1 MGGRVEMKIVTW
13 KCLEKNSRKETQEAV
28 NNGFL
33 FCLHVNWFK
42 IGFLYHFMTL
52 KIKKGEQFLM
62 CRLCFV
68 TFFSRGLWRGGKWLH
83 RETPDTLATQRWSK
97 ATWTV
102 TNQVRLSIPFFFF
115 LVVLGLHCCPQ
126 PSLVAMIESYSLLQC
141 AGFSLRSFSCC
152 WAQPL
157 GRAGFSSCG
166 VAEHSL

>member
-1 MGGRVEMKIVTW
+1 VGGRVEMKIVTW

-52 KIKKGEQFLM
+52 KIKKGKHNSLSVGCASWLSSQED
-62 CRLCFV
+62 CGEEAND
-68 TFFSRGLWRGGKWLH
+68 FSGRHLTPWLLRGDQGPHGQW
-83 RETPDTLATQRWSK
+83 P
-97 ATWTV
+97 
-102 TNQVRLSIPFFFF
+102 VRSGCLYPFF
-115 LVVLGLHCCPQ
+115 LVMLGLHCCPQ
-126 PSLVAMIESYSLLQC
+126 PSLVATIESYSLLQC
-141 AGFSLRSFSCC
+141 AGFSLRSFSCY

-166 VAEHSL
+166 ART